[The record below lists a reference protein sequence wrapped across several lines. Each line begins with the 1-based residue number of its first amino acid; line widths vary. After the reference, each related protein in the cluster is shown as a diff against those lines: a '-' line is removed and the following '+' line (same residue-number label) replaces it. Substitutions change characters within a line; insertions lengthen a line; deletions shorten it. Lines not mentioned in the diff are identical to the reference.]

1 MGKETGNYAR
11 LGLFVLAG
19 TAVLIVGLYLL
30 GSKRN
35 LFSSTVHISAQFHAV
50 GGLRPG
56 NNVRY
61 AGIDVG
67 TVERIT
73 ILNDTAVVV
82 EMAIRSEDA
91 GHILST
97 AVASIGSD
105 GLMGNKLVSIDAGRA
120 EGGSPLVEG
129 TLLGTREA
137 LDTDLMM
144 RTLGRTNDNLAA
156 ITDDLRRLSG
166 RLNDP
171 GNVIGML
178 ADTGLAGALRQ
189 ALYDLQAS
197 AGNAYALTAGVNSM
211 VLDAQ
216 HGHGALGVLISDRDA
231 EQDMRRMLNDLRSAA
246 DTLGLAIGRISDF
259 SRALDQGP
267 GLAHAVVR
275 DSVMANDVRRMI
287 GRLDTSTVLL
297 NEDLRALQSNWFFR
311 RYFKQQAKEAEKGAK

>member
-1 MGKETGNYAR
+1 MSKETGNYAR

-19 TAVLIVGLYLL
+19 TTVLIVGLYLL

-35 LFSSTVHISAQFHAV
+35 LFTSSVHISATFHEVA
-50 GGLRPG
+50 GLRPG

-61 AGIDVG
+61 AGINVG

-73 ILNDTAVVV
+73 ILNDTAVLV
-82 EMAIRSEDA
+82 ELSIRSEEA
-91 GHILST
+91 EHIRTS
-97 AVASIGSD
+97 AQASIGSD
-105 GLMGNKLVSIDAGRA
+105 GLMGNKLVSIDAGSG
-120 EGGSPLVEG
+120 EGGPVVDG
-129 TLLGTREA
+129 TMLRTREA
-137 LDTDLMM
+137 LDTELMM
-144 RTLGRTNDNLAA
+144 RTLGRTNENLAL
-156 ITDDLRRLSG
+156 ITDDLRMLSA

-171 GNVIGML
+171 DNVIGML
-178 ADTGLAGALRQ
+178 ADTSLAFALRQ

-216 HGHGALGVLISDRDA
+216 HGEGALGVLISDRDA
-231 EQDMRRMLNDLRSAA
+231 EQDMRRMLGDLRMAA
-246 DTLGLAIGRISDF
+246 DTLGIAIGRISDF
-259 SRALDQGP
+259 SRSLDQGP

-287 GRLDTSTVLL
+287 SRLDTSTVLL

-311 RYFKQQAKEAEKGAK
+311 RYFKQQEKAERKEVK

>member
-1 MGKETGNYAR
+1 MSKETGNYTR

-35 LFSSTVHISAQFHAV
+35 LFTSSVHITATFHEVA
-50 GGLRPG
+50 GLRPG

-61 AGIDVG
+61 AGINVG

-73 ILNDTAVVV
+73 ILNDTAVLV
-82 EMAIRSEDA
+82 ELSIRSEEA
-91 GHILST
+91 EHIRTSAL
-97 AVASIGSD
+97 ASIGSD
-105 GLMGNKLVSIDAGRA
+105 GLMGNKLVSIDAGA
-120 EGGSPLVEG
+120 GGGGPVVEG
-129 TLLGTREA
+129 TALRTREA
-137 LDTDLMM
+137 LDTELMM
-144 RTLGRTNDNLAA
+144 RTLGRTNENLAL
-156 ITDDLRRLSG
+156 ITDDLRMLSA

-171 GNVIGML
+171 DNVIGML
-178 ADTGLAGALRQ
+178 ADTSLAYALRQ

-197 AGNAYALTAGVNSM
+197 AGNAYALTAGVNSL

-216 HGHGALGVLISDRDA
+216 HGEGALGVLISDRNA
-231 EQDMRRMLNDLRSAA
+231 EQDMRRMLGDLRMAA
-246 DTLGLAIGRISDF
+246 DTLGIAIGRISDF
-259 SRALDQGP
+259 SNSLDQGP

-287 GRLDTSTVLL
+287 SRLDTSTVLL

-311 RYFKQQAKEAEKGAK
+311 RYFKDQEKAARKELK

>member
-1 MGKETGNYAR
+1 MGKETGDYAR

-35 LFSSTVHISAQFHAV
+35 LFSSTVHVTATFHEV

-73 ILNDTAVVV
+73 ILSDTAVLV
-82 EMAIRSEDA
+82 EMAIRIGDA
-91 GHILST
+91 GHILTT
-97 AVASIGSD
+97 ATASIGSD

-120 EGGSPLVEG
+120 EGGVPVTEG
-129 TLLGTREA
+129 AMLASREA
-137 LDTDLMM
+137 LDTELMM
-144 RTLGRTNDNLAA
+144 RTLERTNDNLAA
-156 ITDDLRRLSG
+156 ITDDLRALSG

-178 ADTGLAGALRQ
+178 ADTSLAVALRQ

-197 AGNAYALTAGVNSM
+197 AGNAYALTSGVNSM
-211 VLDAQ
+211 VLDAR
-216 HGHGALGVLISDRDA
+216 HGEGALGVLISDRDA
-231 EQDMRRMLNDLRSAA
+231 EQDMRRMLGDLRMAA
-246 DTLGLAIGRISDF
+246 DTLGIAIGRISDF
-259 SRALDQGP
+259 SRSLDQGP

-275 DSVMANDVRRMI
+275 DSVMANDVRRMVA
-287 GRLDTSTVLL
+287 RLDTSTLLL
-297 NEDLRALQSNWFFR
+297 NEDLRALQENWFFR
-311 RYFKQQAKEAEKGAK
+311 RYFKRQAKAAEKEGR

>member
-1 MGKETGNYAR
+1 MSKETGNYTR

-35 LFSSTVHISAQFHAV
+35 LFSSSIHITATFHEV

-61 AGIDVG
+61 AGINVG

-73 ILNDTAVVV
+73 ILNDTAVLV
-82 EMAIRSEDA
+82 EMSIRSEEA
-91 GHILST
+91 GHIRSNAL
-97 AVASIGSD
+97 AWIGSD
-105 GLMGNKLVSIDAGRA
+105 GLMGNKLVAIEAGQ
-120 EGGSPLVEG
+120 GGGEPVVEG
-129 TLLGTREA
+129 AQLRSREA

-156 ITDDLRRLSG
+156 ITDDLRQLST

-178 ADTGLAGALRQ
+178 ADTSLALALRQ
-189 ALYDLQAS
+189 ALFDLQAS

-216 HGHGALGVLISDRDA
+216 HGEGALGVLISDRDA
-231 EQDMRRMLNDLRSAA
+231 EQDMRRMLGDLRMAA
-246 DTLGLAIGRISDF
+246 DTLGIAIGRISDF
-259 SRALDQGP
+259 SRSLDQGP

-287 GRLDTSTVLL
+287 SRLDTSTVLL

-311 RYFKQQAKEAEKGAK
+311 RYFKQQAKAAEKEGK

>member
-1 MGKETGNYAR
+1 MGKETGNYTR

-35 LFSSTVHISAQFHAV
+35 LFSSTVHVSAQFHGV

-73 ILNDTAVVV
+73 ILNDTAVMV
-82 EMAIRSEDA
+82 EMAVRSEEA
-91 GHILST
+91 GHILTT
-97 AVASIGSD
+97 AMASIGSD
-105 GLMGNKLVSIDAGRA
+105 GLMGNKLVSIDAGA
-120 EGGSPLVEG
+120 AQGGSPVVDG
-129 TLLGTREA
+129 TVLGTREA

-156 ITDDLRRLSG
+156 ITDDLRQLSG

-178 ADTGLAGALRQ
+178 ADTSLAMSLRS
-189 ALYDLQAS
+189 AVYDLQAS
-197 AGNAYALTAGVNSM
+197 AGNAYALTSGVNSL

-216 HGHGALGVLISDRDA
+216 HGRGALGVLISDPDA
-231 EQDMRRMLNDLRSAA
+231 EQDMRRMLADLRSAS
-246 DTLGLAIGRISDF
+246 DTLGLAIGRINDF
-259 SRALDQGP
+259 SRSLDQGP

-275 DSVMANDVRRMI
+275 DSTMANDVRRMVS
-287 GRLDTSTVLL
+287 RLDTSTLLL
-297 NEDLRALQSNWFFR
+297 NEDLRALQENWFFR
-311 RYFKQQAKEAEKGAK
+311 RYFKQQAKAAEQQTK